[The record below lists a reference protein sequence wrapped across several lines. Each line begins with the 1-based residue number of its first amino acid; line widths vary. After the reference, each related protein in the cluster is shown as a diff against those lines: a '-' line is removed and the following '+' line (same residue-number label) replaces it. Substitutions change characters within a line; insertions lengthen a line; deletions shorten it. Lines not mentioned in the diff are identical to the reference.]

1 MRHFPPQLA
10 LTLSSLFWAGN
21 FIVGRA
27 LREQAE
33 PVALNFWR
41 WTIALAII
49 LFFSFPTLRQYRQL
63 LFQHWGFVLALAI
76 TGIAGFHIG
85 VYQALQTTTAINAL
99 LFLSISPVMIVV
111 GSRLAFYEPIQVFQI
126 LGIVISLLGVVAL
139 LTHGNPEKLLLLQF
153 NVGDLWM
160 LMSVLLWSI
169 YSVIL
174 KRKPAELPQLAL
186 LASTIFTGVIV
197 MTPMYLFVKSEGL
210 GLELNYAT
218 AGGLL
223 YISVFASVIA
233 YFCWNYGVSRIGP
246 NRAGTFLHLLPLFG
260 AILSI
265 IFLGEMIHGY
275 HLVGA
280 TLIASGI
287 ALTNRKN
294 SSP

>member
-10 LTLSSLFWAGN
+10 LALSSLFWAGN

-27 LREQAE
+27 LRDQVE

-41 WTIALAII
+41 WTIAFAII
-49 LFFSFPTLRQYRQL
+49 LYFSFPVLRQYRLL
-63 LFQHWGFVLALAI
+63 LFQHWRFVLILAI
-76 TGIAGFHIG
+76 TGIVGFHIG

-99 LFLSISPVMIVV
+99 LFLSISPVMIVL
-111 GSRLAFYEPIQVFQI
+111 GSRLAFHEPIQVLQI
-126 LGIVISLLGVVAL
+126 LGIIISLLGVVAL
-139 LTHGNPEKLLLLQF
+139 LTHGNPEQLLLLHF
-153 NVGDLWM
+153 NSGDLWM

-174 KRKPAELPQLAL
+174 KRKPVELPQFAL

-197 MTPMYLFVKSEGL
+197 MAPLYLFTKSGGF
-210 GLELNYAT
+210 GLELNYST

-223 YISVFASVIA
+223 YISIFASVIA

-265 IFLGEMIHGY
+265 MFLGEMIHGY
-275 HLVGA
+275 HLAGA
-280 TLIASGI
+280 ALIAAGI
-287 ALTNRKN
+287 GFTNRTKII
-294 SSP
+294 